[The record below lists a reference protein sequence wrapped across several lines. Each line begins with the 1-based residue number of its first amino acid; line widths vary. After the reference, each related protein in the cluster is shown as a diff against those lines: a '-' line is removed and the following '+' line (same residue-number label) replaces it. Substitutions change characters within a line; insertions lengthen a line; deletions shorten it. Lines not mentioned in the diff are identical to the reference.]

1 MGGCSEQEERKRCG
15 FTGPGSLVGSADTR
29 SATERGMGIHLP
41 ESEKA
46 KPRRE
51 HWSKDLLKSFRCTHG
66 SA

>member
-51 HWSKDLLKSFRCTHG
+51 HWSKDL
-66 SA
+66 